1 MKSIMNGV
9 LRKSEKADREDTHFY
24 IDNAPPREVSYVLR
38 VLSVENA
45 LTPDEIAKI
54 MADEYGVEM
63 QRDHSYSPRRL
74 YDLGLAHQERQGPR
88 VTYKLTERGLKL
100 QTIQAM
106 DLSLATDLLHY
117 LHYTGYSGNLK
128 DRKYL
133 WSYRRCCEHIWLNG
147 QLIPAAQLAATI
159 QAEIGAKFPHL
170 DFGVKVGMRFNSTA
184 ASCVSTWLH
193 ALDPPP
199 FTKSNKTLQPRSVE
213 RFGLALLA
221 LDDTYRSCQY
231 RYGDAVLMAESVVN
245 QTAGVFFLDPK
256 CCTDLLRLSANIV
269 PFVKMSDTL
278 GGASINLLRPFTI
291 DDL

>member
-1 MKSIMNGV
+1 MTKT
-9 LRKSEKADREDTHFY
+9 EKTDREDTHFY
-24 IDNAPPREVSYVLR
+24 IDNAPPREVSQVLR

-45 LTPDEIAKI
+45 LTPNEIAKI
-54 MADEYGVEM
+54 MADEYRFEM

-88 VTYKLTERGLKL
+88 ATYKLTERGLKL

-117 LHYTGYSGNLK
+117 LHYTGYYGNPQ

-133 WSYRRCCEHIWLNG
+133 WSYRRCCDHIWLNG
-147 QLIPAAQLAATI
+147 QLILAARLAATI
-159 QAEIGAKFPHL
+159 QDEIGANFPHL
-170 DFGVKVGMRFNSTA
+170 DFGAKVGMRFNSTA

-199 FTKSNKTLQPRSVE
+199 FIKSNKTLQPRLVQ
-213 RFGLALLA
+213 RFELALLA
-221 LDDTYRSCQY
+221 LDDTYRSRQY
-231 RYGDAVLMAESVVN
+231 HYGDAVLMDDSLIN
-245 QTAGVFFLDPK
+245 QTAGVFFIDPK
-256 CCTDLLRLSANIV
+256 CCADLLRLSAKIV
-269 PFVKMSDTL
+269 PCVRTSDTL
-278 GGASINLLRPFTI
+278 GGTAINLLRPYTI